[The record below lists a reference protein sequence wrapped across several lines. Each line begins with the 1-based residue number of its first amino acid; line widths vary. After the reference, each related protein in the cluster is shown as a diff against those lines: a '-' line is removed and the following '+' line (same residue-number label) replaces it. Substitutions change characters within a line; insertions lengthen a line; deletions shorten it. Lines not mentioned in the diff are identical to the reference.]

1 MECTEDSEAGIQ
13 ISKVGGHQDN
23 PISISIPISISVSM
37 SSEIT
42 IEEQDRAL
50 TSGYG
55 GIATGICA
63 QNGRRDKG
71 IVEMDSQQSYPL
83 DSIKGCIGSSTG
95 ILKSAEVD
103 TEKVH
108 RSHDHSGTLV
118 PLTSFTVREQL
129 NEIWLTVQ
137 LKAVWRPMVSAP
149 CS

>member
-1 MECTEDSEAGIQ
+1 M
-13 ISKVGGHQDN
+13 VGGHQDN
-23 PISISIPISISVSM
+23 PISIPISM
-37 SSEIT
+37 SSEVT
-42 IEEQDRAL
+42 IEEQDRVL
-50 TSGYG
+50 TSSYG

-83 DSIKGCIGSSTG
+83 DTIKGCIGSSTG
-95 ILKSAEVD
+95 ILKSTEVD

-118 PLTSFTVREQL
+118 PLTIFTVSEQL